1 LTRASELRANDP
13 DDRSTTVNAHPIA
26 IIGAG
31 PVGLAAAAH
40 LVERGEEFM
49 LLEAGDGPGAT
60 VKEWAHVRLFS
71 PWSYVVDDAARRLLE
86 PTGWTSPDPDSHPTG
101 GALVEVYLEPLAQL
115 PQIAPSL
122 RTRTRVAHITR
133 AGADKLSS
141 TDRDQ
146 LPFELVVDGPDGAA
160 RLRARA
166 VIDAT
171 GTWHSPNP
179 IGSDG
184 LPVAGEAELTDRIT
198 RRIPDAGGVD
208 RHRYAGRSTLVI
220 GAGHSA
226 FNAILDLA
234 HLADDAPETRIT
246 WAIRGQATGRLF
258 GGGVNDTL
266 ARRGALG
273 TMVQGLVESGRV
285 RLISDFRTTG
295 LERRDDAVMVHG
307 TDQAGAA
314 REIGPFD
321 QVVALTGF
329 RPDHSLTSELRVS
342 FDSTVEAPPALAPL
356 IDPNLHSC
364 GTVRPHGAADL
375 AHPEADYYT
384 VGMKSYGR
392 APTFLMLTGYEQVRS
407 VVAEL
412 VGDHE
417 AAARVEL
424 VLPETGVCSTDA
436 LAADVR
442 ELASVGVA
450 GTAANG
456 GGQVDAAVGVRTGLP
471 QAPVQ
476 TQGSC
481 CS

>member
-1 LTRASELRANDP
+1 MTD
-13 DDRSTTVNAHPIA
+13 HPIA
-26 IIGAG
+26 ILGAG

-40 LVERGEEFM
+40 LVERGEEFI
-49 LLEAGDGPGAT
+49 LLEAGAGPGAT
-60 VKEWAHVRLFS
+60 VREWAHVRLFS
-71 PWSYVVDDAARRLLE
+71 PWSYVVDEAARRLLE
-86 PTGWTSPDPDSHPTG
+86 PSGWDSPAPDSYPTG
-101 GALVEVYLEPLAQL
+101 SALVERYLEPLARL

-122 RTRTRVAHITR
+122 RTRSRVADITR
-133 AGADKLSS
+133 AGADKLWSRGR
-141 TDRDQ
+141 DR
-146 LPFELVVDGPDGAA
+146 LPFELVVDGPHGRT

-184 LPVAGEAELTDRIT
+184 LPVDGETELADRIT
-198 RRIPDAGGVD
+198 QRIPDAGGVD
-208 RHRYAGRSTLVI
+208 RDRYAGRSTLVI

-226 FNAILDLA
+226 FNAILDLVN
-234 HLADDAPETRIT
+234 LAGSAPDTRVT

-273 TMVQGLVESGRV
+273 TMVQGMVESGRV
-285 RLISDFRTTG
+285 RLITDFRTTG
-295 LERRDDAVMVHG
+295 LERRDDAVLVHG
-307 TDQAGAA
+307 TDQTGST

-321 QVVALTGF
+321 EVVALTGF

-342 FDSTVEAPPALAPL
+342 FDPTVEAPPALAPL

-375 AHPEADYYT
+375 AHPESDYYT

-436 LAADVR
+436 LAGDVR
-442 ELASVGVA
+442 ELASVGAGGAAGSDVA
-450 GTAANG
+450 LAGATTGARTELAHAADPNP
-456 GGQVDAAVGVRTGLP
+456 GQSQD
-471 QAPVQ
+471 QA
-476 TQGSC
+476 QGRC
-481 CS
+481 CG

>member
-1 LTRASELRANDP
+1 MTD
-13 DDRSTTVNAHPIA
+13 HPIA

-40 LVERGEEFM
+40 LAERGERFIV
-49 LLEAGDGPGAT
+49 LEAGDGPGTT
-60 VKEWAHVRLFS
+60 VREWAHVRLFS

-86 PTGWTSPDPDSHPTG
+86 STGWVSPNPDGYPTG
-101 GALVEVYLEPLAQL
+101 GALVEHYLEPLAQL

-122 RTRTRVAHITR
+122 RTRSRVAHITR
-133 AGADKLSS
+133 AGADKLWSA
-141 TDRDQ
+141 DRDQ
-146 LPFELVVDGPDGAA
+146 LPFELVVDGPAGRG

-184 LPVAGEAELTDRIT
+184 LPVDGEAELAAHIT
-198 RRIPDAGGVD
+198 QRIPDAGGVD
-208 RHRYAGRSTLVI
+208 RDRYAGRSTLVI

-226 FNAILDLA
+226 FNAILDLV
-234 HLADDAPETRIT
+234 HLADDAADTRIT

-285 RLISDFRTTG
+285 RLITDFRTTS
-295 LERRDDAVMVHG
+295 LERRGDTVVVYG
-307 TDQAGAA
+307 TDPSGTT

-321 QVVALTGF
+321 EVVALTGF

-342 FDSTVEAPPALAPL
+342 FDPTVEATPALAPL

-375 AHPEADYYT
+375 AHPERGYYA

-436 LAADVR
+436 LAGEVR

-450 GTAANG
+450 GSAANG
-456 GGQVDAAVGVRTGLP
+456 SPAGGAAPLADTAAGTRTELP
-471 QAPVQ
+471 QA
-476 TQGSC
+476 QGQSQGGC
-481 CS
+481 CG

>member
-1 LTRASELRANDP
+1 MNE
-13 DDRSTTVNAHPIA
+13 HPIA
-26 IIGAG
+26 VIGAG

-40 LVERGEEFM
+40 LVERGEEFIV
-49 LLEAGDGPGAT
+49 LEAGEGPGAT
-60 VKEWAHVRLFS
+60 VREWAHVRLFS
-71 PWSYVVDDAARRLLE
+71 PWGYVVDGAARRLLE
-86 PTGWTSPDPDSHPTG
+86 PTGWASPDPDTYPTG
-101 GALVEVYLEPLAQL
+101 GTLVERYLEPLAQL
-115 PQIAPSL
+115 PQIAPRL
-122 RTRTRVAHITR
+122 RTRSRVAHISR

-141 TDRDQ
+141 TDRDH
-146 LPFELVVDGPDGAA
+146 LPFQLVVDGPDGRT

-166 VIDAT
+166 VIDAS
-171 GTWHSPNP
+171 GTWYSPNP

-184 LPVAGEAELTDRIT
+184 LPVDGEADLADRIT
-198 RRIPDAGGVD
+198 QRIPDAGGVD
-208 RHRYAGRSTLVI
+208 RDRYAGRSTLVI

-226 FNAILDLA
+226 FNAILDLV
-234 HLADDAPETRIT
+234 HLADDAPGTRVT

-258 GGGVNDTL
+258 GGGANDTL

-285 RLISDFRTTG
+285 QLVTDFRTTG
-295 LERRDDAVMVHG
+295 LERRGDAVVLHG
-307 TDQAGAA
+307 TDPNGSE

-321 QVVALTGF
+321 EVVALTGF

-342 FDSTVEAPPALAPL
+342 FDPTVEAPPVLAPL

-375 AHPEADYYT
+375 AHPETGYYA

-424 VLPETGVCSTDA
+424 VLPETGVCSTDG
-436 LAADVR
+436 LAGEVR
-442 ELASVGVA
+442 ELASVGVTA
-450 GTAANG
+450 PAAPAATAANG
-456 GGQVDAAVGVRTGLP
+456 GRLAEVAAGGWSELP
-471 QAPVQ
+471 QAATQIRGQ
-476 TQGSC
+476 TRGQAQDRAQGGC
-481 CS
+481 CG

>member
-1 LTRASELRANDP
+1 MP
-13 DDRSTTVNAHPIA
+13 DHPIA

-40 LVERGEEFM
+40 LVERGERFVI
-49 LLEAGDGPGAT
+49 LEAGDGPGAT
-60 VKEWAHVRLFS
+60 VREWAHVRLFS
-71 PWSYVVDDAARRLLE
+71 PWSYVVDEAARRLLE
-86 PTGWTSPDPDSHPTG
+86 PTGWMSPDPDSYPTG
-101 GALVEVYLEPLAQL
+101 GALVEHYLDPLAQL
-115 PQIAPSL
+115 PRIASSL
-122 RTRTRVAHITR
+122 QTRSRVRHITR
-133 AGADKLSS
+133 AGADKLWS

-146 LPFELVVDGPDGAA
+146 LPFELIVDGDDGRD

-184 LPVAGEAELTDRIT
+184 LPFDGEAELADHIT
-198 RRIPDAGGVD
+198 QRIPDAGGVD
-208 RHRYAGRSTLVI
+208 RDRYVGRSTLVV

-226 FNAILDLA
+226 FNAILDLT
-234 HLADDAPETRIT
+234 HLADGAPGTRVT

-273 TMVQGLVESGRV
+273 TMVRGLVESGRV
-285 RLISDFRTTG
+285 QLITGFRTTG
-295 LERRDDAVMVHG
+295 LERRDGAVVVHG
-307 TDQAGAA
+307 TGPRGSEPGSE

-321 QVVALTGF
+321 EVVALTGF

-342 FDSTVEAPPALAPL
+342 FDPTVEAPPALAPL

-375 AHPEADYYT
+375 AHPETGYYA

-436 LAADVR
+436 LAGEVR

-450 GTAANG
+450 GADANG
-456 GGQVDAAVGVRTGLP
+456 GGPADGRELAGVVAGRRTELP
-471 QAPVQ
+471 QAAAQ
-476 TQGSC
+476 TQGQSQGSC
-481 CS
+481 CG